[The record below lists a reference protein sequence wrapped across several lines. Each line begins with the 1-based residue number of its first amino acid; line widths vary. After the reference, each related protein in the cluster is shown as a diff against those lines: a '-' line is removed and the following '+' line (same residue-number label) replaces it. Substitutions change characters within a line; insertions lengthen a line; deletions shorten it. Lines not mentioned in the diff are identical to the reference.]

1 MPPPPIQEEPDDEE
15 WLGTFA
21 DTISLLLAF
30 FVMLLSMSTIDPNK
44 FDSAIDGIKDEIGG
58 VGKEATQ
65 TTSQELKTAI
75 ESAAFEV
82 QMEQVVDVQKDER
95 GIAIEMAST
104 SFFKPGTTEIL
115 EAAFPLLKSWSAL
128 LVDEKFKYFYIEVEG
143 HTDDDPISTEKF
155 PSNWELSADR
165 ASAVVRFMGGE
176 GIHPFQL
183 KAIGLADSHPKAPNR
198 DQLGVAIPANQA
210 KNRRVVIRLVQM
222 VKNDKEEFQNVLLEQ
237 RLAEEERKRREEAEK
252 ADAAAAAAAA
262 AGQGGAAAPQAA
274 PAGATPAPA
283 PKQ

>member
-21 DTISLLLAF
+21 DTIALLLAF
-30 FVMLLSMSTIDPNK
+30 FVMLLSISTIDPNK
-44 FDSAIDGIKDEIGG
+44 FESAIDGIKDEIGG

-82 QMEQVVDVQKDER
+82 QMEQVVEVQKDER
-95 GIAIEMAST
+95 GITIEMAST

-115 EAAFPLLKSWSAL
+115 AAAHPLLKSWSAL
-128 LVDEKFKYFYIEVEG
+128 LIDEKFKYFYIEVEG

-165 ASAVVRFMGGE
+165 AAAVVRFMGGE
-176 GIHPFQL
+176 GVHPFQL

-237 RLAEEERKRREEAEK
+237 RLAEEERKRREEQAK
-252 ADAAAAAAAA
+252 ADAAADAAAAAA
-262 AGQGGAAAPQAA
+262 AGQGGAP
-274 PAGATPAPA
+274 TPAEAVPA
-283 PKQ
+283 PTQ

>member
-1 MPPPPIQEEPDDEE
+1 VPPPPIQEEPDDEE

-21 DTISLLLAF
+21 DTIALLLAF
-30 FVMLLSMSTIDPNK
+30 FVMLLSISTIDPNK
-44 FDSAIDGIKDEIGG
+44 FESAIDGIKDEIGG

-82 QMEQVVDVQKDER
+82 QMEQVVEVQKDER
-95 GIAIEMAST
+95 GITIEMAST

-165 ASAVVRFMGGE
+165 AAAVVRFMGGE
-176 GIHPFQL
+176 GVHPFQL

-252 ADAAAAAAAA
+252 ADAAAAA
-262 AGQGGAAAPQAA
+262 GQGGAAQ
-274 PAGATPAPA
+274 PAPA
-283 PKQ
+283 EATPPPAPTQ